1 MLIEEFSR
9 GVVVLDRKARA
20 RDAVIV
26 RRLLDQGQGRSDAGM
41 AEIADA
47 DFGRLRRERRR
58 RDDAKA
64 DRTDPPAEH
73 GSSLTFH
80 LDLTDDGGPLA
91 REGCSPA
98 GPYDLQHD
106 RIVLACNP
114 HFLSEHEPEKPAP
127 HLMRGGTGFP
137 KG

>member
-20 RDAVIV
+20 RDA
-26 RRLLDQGQGRSDAGM
+26 GM
-41 AEIADA
+41 AEIAHA

-58 RDDAKA
+58 RGDAKA

-80 LDLTDDGGPLA
+80 LDLTDDGGSLA

-98 GPYDLQHD
+98 GPYNLQHD
-106 RIVLACNP
+106 RIVLAC
-114 HFLSEHEPEKPAP
+114 KPAFCP
-127 HLMRGGTGFP
+127 SMIRESIGFP
-137 KG
+137 SRQTRNAFCAEIMLKQ